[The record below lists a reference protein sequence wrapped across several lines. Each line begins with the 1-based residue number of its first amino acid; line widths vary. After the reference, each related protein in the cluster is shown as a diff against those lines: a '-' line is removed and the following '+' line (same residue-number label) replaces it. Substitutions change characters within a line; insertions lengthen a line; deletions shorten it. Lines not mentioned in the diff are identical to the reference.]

1 MDDEGFGAYF
11 DELLGFGP
19 EPPAARPTKTPEGP
33 GSPLISCELVPVGG
47 KPPRNGAFARI
58 PARSPKAEKSALAAV
73 EKLEQVAPLREGD
86 PLALGGERPK
96 PPADPETYDPGREG
110 KEFTRSLFDAETRE
124 QLRADGFFSI
134 EEVRELVKTNSVKGT
149 AEGAAEAAFTL
160 DAELIILVDSR
171 TNFKV
176 FVTDDNVYTRD
187 ELYVAFP
194 FQELG
199 LLPEGVFAR
208 QEIGVFPPRKLAL
221 TEDLEYQARD
231 VGDETVDFTRIE
243 DLVGRAAKGPGY
255 TDARPPI
262 RVVKT
267 KVFVGKERWKDFLA
281 TARVARCLVR
291 SAQMQMLAPGVSSL
305 SFFALGGAAPARA
318 SPLALMDG
326 EQLAQEQQRL
336 KAREAALEQ
345 RERELR
351 QKEEEKQKKDEA
363 DQRRIREDIE
373 RLEAMMRAVPV
384 PRGGQNGSKAN
395 GSGQKTRPAGQSWPR
410 PDGRDVLPSEP
421 AQKPEKNGTGMN
433 SVHSIPF
440 YGGAATLECD
450 SVPLG

>member
-1 MDDEGFGAYF
+1 MDAEGFDAYF
-11 DELLGFGP
+11 DELLGLDTA
-19 EPPAARPTKTPEGP
+19 PPAEAPQTTSATRGLGP
-33 GSPLISCELVPVGG
+33 GAAEASQTTPGPRELVPAASN
-47 KPPRNGAFARI
+47 PRSPARSVLARL
-58 PARSPKAEKSALAAV
+58 PARSPGAEKTALAAV
-73 EKLEQVAPLREGD
+73 EKLDQFAPLRAGD

-96 PPADPETYDPGREG
+96 PPADPEAYDPEREA
-110 KEFTRSLFDAETRE
+110 KAYTRSLYDAKTRE

-134 EEVRELVKTNSVKGT
+134 EEVRELVKSNSVKGA
-149 AEGAAEAAFTL
+149 AEGGDLAFTL

-187 ELYVAFP
+187 ELYVAYP

-221 TEDLEYQARD
+221 TEELEYQARD
-231 VGDETVDFTRIE
+231 VGDDTVDFTRIE

-255 TDARPPI
+255 ADSRPPL
-262 RVVKT
+262 RVVRT

-305 SFFALGGAAPARA
+305 PFLALGAAPVARA
-318 SPLALMDG
+318 APLALMDG
-326 EQLAQEQQRL
+326 EQLAQEQRRL
-336 KAREAALEQ
+336 KEREAALEQ

-351 QKEEEKQKKDEA
+351 QREDEKRKKDET
-363 DQRRIREDIE
+363 DQRRIREDID
-373 RLEAMMRAVPV
+373 RLEALMRLA
-384 PRGGQNGSKAN
+384 
-395 GSGQKTRPAGQSWPR
+395 TRPKNGGKPNGAARKQPNKTGPAG
-410 PDGRDVLPSEP
+410 P
-421 AQKPEKNGTGMN
+421 AQNLG
-433 SVHSIPF
+433 SIPPL
-440 YGGAATLECD
+440 GCD

>member
-1 MDDEGFGAYF
+1 MDAEGFDAYF

-19 EPPAARPTKTPEGP
+19 ELPTQPT
-33 GSPLISCELVPVGG
+33 SHELVPA
-47 KPPRNGAFARI
+47 AFLSRSGTEVPNSRQLYLNSLNSLARA
-58 PARSPKAEKSALAAV
+58 PARSPKVEKSALAAV
-73 EKLEQVAPLREGD
+73 EKLERCAPLRAGD

-96 PPADPETYDPGREG
+96 PPADPETYDPEREA
-110 KEFTRSLFDAETRE
+110 KDFARSLFDTETRE
-124 QLRADGFFSI
+124 QLRTDGFFSI
-134 EEVRELVKTNSVKGT
+134 EEVRELVKTNSIKSTTDG
-149 AEGAAEAAFTL
+149 AELAFTL

-221 TEDLEYQARD
+221 TDELEYQARD

-255 TDARPPI
+255 TDARPPL

-291 SAQMQMLAPGVSSL
+291 SAQMQMLAPGVSPL
-305 SFFALGGAAPARA
+305 PFLALGGPAASRTA
-318 SPLALMDG
+318 PLALMDG
-326 EQLAQEQQRL
+326 TQLAQEQQRL
-336 KAREAALEQ
+336 KEREAALEQ
-345 RERELR
+345 RERELQ
-351 QKEEEKQKKDEA
+351 QKEDEKQKKDEA
-363 DQRRIREDIE
+363 DRRRIREDIE
-373 RLEAMMRAVPV
+373 RLEALMRVA
-384 PRGGQNGSKAN
+384 PRAKHKNGSKA
-395 GSGQKTRPAGQSWPR
+395 SGAGKPAASSSTP
-410 PDGRDVLPSEP
+410 
-421 AQKPEKNGTGMN
+421 
-433 SVHSIPF
+433 
-440 YGGAATLECD
+440 LECD

>member
-1 MDDEGFGAYF
+1 MDAEGFDTYF
-11 DELLGFGP
+11 DELLGLGP
-19 EPPAARPTKTPEGP
+19 EPPAPPAPCELGPEPPAPPAPCELGP
-33 GSPLISCELVPVGG
+33 EPPAPPAPCELVPAAFSSRSGIEVLNGRQ
-47 KPPRNGAFARI
+47 PRLNSLARA
-58 PARSPKAEKSALAAV
+58 PARSPKAEKIALAAV
-73 EKLEQVAPLREGD
+73 EKLERCAPLRAGD

-96 PPADPETYDPGREG
+96 PPADPEAYDPEREA
-110 KEFTRSLFDAETRE
+110 KEFASSLFDTETRE
-124 QLRADGFFSI
+124 QLRTDGFFSI
-134 EEVRELVKTNSVKGT
+134 EEVRELVKANSIKGT
-149 AEGAAEAAFTL
+149 TDGAEQAFTL

-208 QEIGVFPPRKLAL
+208 QEIGVFDPRKIAL
-221 TEDLEYQARD
+221 TDELEYQARD

-255 TDARPPI
+255 TDARPPLRI
-262 RVVKT
+262 VKT
-267 KVFVGKERWKDFLA
+267 KVFVGKERWKDFQA

-305 SFFALGGAAPARA
+305 PFLALGGPAPAQA
-318 SPLALMDG
+318 APLALMDG
-326 EQLAQEQQRL
+326 AQLAQEQRRL
-336 KAREAALEQ
+336 KEREAALEQ

-351 QKEEEKQKKDEA
+351 QKEDEKQKKDEA

-373 RLEAMMRAVPV
+373 RLEALMRMATQKSSAKG
-384 PRGGQNGSKAN
+384 PREQKTKAN
-395 GSGQKTRPAGQSWPR
+395 HTRATGSTGP
-410 PDGRDVLPSEP
+410 V
-421 AQKPEKNGTGMN
+421 QKPT
-433 SVHSIPF
+433 
-440 YGGAATLECD
+440 ALDCD

>member
-1 MDDEGFGAYF
+1 MEDEEFDAYF
-11 DELLGFGP
+11 DELLGFGGGP
-19 EPPAARPTKTPEGP
+19 QAGASPTEPAPCELAPVSGRNKKSGALWQPPPAQPH
-33 GSPLISCELVPVGG
+33 
-47 KPPRNGAFARI
+47 GA
-58 PARSPKAEKSALAAV
+58 ARSPGVEKSALAAV
-73 EKLEQVAPLREGD
+73 EKLDRVAPLRAGD

-96 PPADPETYDPGREG
+96 PPADPETYDPELET
-110 KEFTRSLFDAETRE
+110 KAFARSLFDAETRE
-124 QLRADGFFSI
+124 QLSADGFFSI
-134 EEVRELVKTNSVKGT
+134 EEVRELVKANSLK
-149 AEGAAEAAFTL
+149 GAAESADAAFTL

-221 TEDLEYQARD
+221 TQDLEYQARD
-231 VGDETVDFTRIE
+231 VGDDTVDFTRIE
-243 DLVGRAAKGPGY
+243 DLVGRAARGPGY

-281 TARVARCLVR
+281 TARIARCLVR
-291 SAQMQMLAPGVSSL
+291 SAQMQMLAPGVAPL
-305 SFFALGGAAPARA
+305 PFLALGGQAPAARA
-318 SPLALMDG
+318 SPLALMGG
-326 EQLAQEQQRL
+326 EQLAQEQRRL
-336 KAREAALEQ
+336 KEREAALEE

-351 QKEEEKQKKDEA
+351 RREDEKRKKDEA
-363 DQRRIREDIE
+363 DQRRIREDIA
-373 RLEAMMRAVPV
+373 RLEALMRAAAPG
-384 PRGGQNGSKAN
+384 RGHKNGGKPN
-395 GSGQKTRPAGQSWPR
+395 GTKPAGPASKTSPT
-410 PDGRDVLPSEP
+410 GL
-421 AQKPEKNGTGMN
+421 AQKLNGN
-433 SVHSIPF
+433 SAPPL
-440 YGGAATLECD
+440 GCD